1 MLDMSPVIV
10 PKSDQ
15 ISSDDFLSGPR
26 TYSIVSVEI
35 NPGTEQPVQ
44 IKLAGENRVWRPCKS
59 MARCLVAAWGPDAKL
74 YSGKSVTLYRDPKV
88 KWGGLEVG
96 GVRISHMSHI
106 DRPLSMALTATKGRR
121 ADYTVKPL
129 IVEAPASITET
140 TTETTTDT
148 PAVIAEHIKAATSV
162 DMLEAIWKASA
173 QTRRDYHEH
182 VEALKQL
189 AGDRKAE
196 LQAETEEAF

>member
-1 MLDMSPVIV
+1 MNQHAIDMTPVIQ
-10 PKSDQ
+10 PRSDQ
-15 ISSDDFLSGPR
+15 ISADDFLTGPR

-129 IVEAPASITET
+129 IVEVEPAQPEA
-140 TTETTTDT
+140 DT
-148 PAVIAEHIKAATSV
+148 PAQIAERIKAATSV
-162 DMLEAIWKASA
+162 DMLNAIWKASA
-173 QTRRDYHEH
+173 QTRRDYPEH
-182 VEALKQL
+182 VEALKEM
-189 AGDRKAE
+189 ASDRKAE

>member
-15 ISSDDFLSGPR
+15 ISADDFLSGPR

-35 NPGTEQPVQ
+35 NPGTEQPIQ
-44 IKLAGENRVWRPCKS
+44 IKVAGENRVWRPCKS

-129 IVEAPASITET
+129 IVEAPAPAQPE
-140 TTETTTDT
+140 TDT
-148 PAVIAEHIKAATSV
+148 PAVIAEQIQNAATMADLV
-162 DMLEAIWKASA
+162 AIWKAA
-173 QTRRDYHEH
+173 AATRRDYPEH

>member
-1 MLDMSPVIV
+1 M
-10 PKSDQ
+10 
-15 ISSDDFLSGPR
+15 
-26 TYSIVSVEI
+26 SVEI

-129 IVEAPASITET
+129 IVEAPAPAQPET
-140 TTETTTDT
+140 NT
-148 PAVIAEHIKAATSV
+148 PAVIAEQIQNAATMADLV
-162 DMLEAIWKASA
+162 AIWKAA
-173 QTRRDYHEH
+173 APTRRDYPEH
-182 VEALKQL
+182 VEALTQL
-189 AGDRKAE
+189 KDAKKAE

>member
-162 DMLEAIWKASA
+162 DMLNAIWKASA
-173 QTRRDYHEH
+173 QTRRDYPEH

-189 AGDRKAE
+189 ASDRKAE